1 MKNLLILSLFFIFF
15 LAGCSGSKSENTI
28 ETAVEKDL
36 PIGNFG
42 EDINDGGLVSLQQ
55 LLSVLDDSEEFTGK
69 VKGEIK
75 EVCAMKG
82 CWMTI
87 DLPNGQTMR
96 VTFKDYGF
104 FVPKNSQGYPVIIE
118 GVATKKITDV
128 ATLKHYAEDA
138 GKSQEEIDAITSP
151 RLEYAFEAIG
161 VIIQENA

>member
-42 EDINDGGLVSLQQ
+42 EDINDGGLVSLRQ